1 MKLAK
6 LPIDLQPIKSSLKRI
21 GDSHDGGYLVSFES
35 LLQSDCLISFGLEEN
50 WSFETHFAQENDV
63 SIFCFDAS
71 VNKKH
76 FRNKFIKS
84 FFRFDKPQYFAE
96 SFKNFKS
103 YKKFFNKPNHSHI
116 PRYVTFDRDPDHI
129 SFQNIK
135 DKILAPYNKIFF
147 KIDIEGAEYRL
158 LDQLIEI
165 QNSIISLVI
174 EFHDVDVNL
183 DKIISFSKNFP
194 LPIINLNV
202 NNNGLIASNHLPTV
216 IEITYAQPDKKNK
229 FSDQNSMNNIGLE
242 EISLNFDYNLL

>member
-1 MKLAK
+1 MKPAK

-21 GDSHDGGYLVSFES
+21 GDPHDGGYLVSFDS

-63 SIFCFDAS
+63 NIFCFDAS
-71 VNKKH
+71 VNMKH

-84 FFRFDKPQYFAE
+84 FFRFDNPQYFIR
-96 SFKNFKS
+96 SLKNYIN
-103 YKKFFNKPNHSHI
+103 YKYFFDKPNHDHI
-116 PRYVTFDRDPDHI
+116 LRYVTFDRDPDHI
-129 SFQNIK
+129 SFQ
-135 DKILAPYNKIFF
+135 KIREDILTPFNKIFF
-147 KIDIEGAEYRL
+147 KIDIEGSEYRI
-158 LDQLIEI
+158 LDQLLEI

-174 EFHDVDVNL
+174 EFHDVDINL
-183 DKIISFSKNFP
+183 QKVIDFSKNFH
-194 LPIINLNV
+194 LPIINLNI

-229 FSDQNSMNNIGLE
+229 FSDQNSINNIDLE